1 MRVISQQEWQS
12 KLRHSYASRQGEQRF
27 VLSLDKATGATVLE
41 PVIVRA
47 DDRTL
52 TDASTRSAMRSGRRA
67 ARDDHDARKRLQ
79 EAAAVA
85 ARNLVLHSVRI
96 GILRGRPKTNFYL
109 LLRPG
114 ERKLGDLLPPVLRN
128 DQMRMTWKFPEAC
141 DRL

>member
-1 MRVISQQEWQS
+1 MPHGR
-12 KLRHSYASRQGEQRF
+12 ASSALCCRSTRQPAPPCW
-27 VLSLDKATGATVLE
+27 SPSPCE
-41 PVIVRA
+41 PMTA
-47 DDRTL
+47 PL